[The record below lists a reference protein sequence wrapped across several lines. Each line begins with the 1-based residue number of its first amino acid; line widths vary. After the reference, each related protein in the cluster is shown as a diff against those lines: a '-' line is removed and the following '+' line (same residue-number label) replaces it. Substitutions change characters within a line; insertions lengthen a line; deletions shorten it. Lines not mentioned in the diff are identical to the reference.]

1 MAFDPNADFPRL
13 IPTLDCQ
20 RLILRHFTLDDAPRV
35 EQLLDTP
42 EIAAPTLYIS
52 YSSPPGAAES
62 WIRSLAPAAAAGE
75 EFTWAITL
83 RDTGEVIGSFGL
95 HSVLAHKRG
104 SVGYWVGVPYWNQG
118 YMTEAL
124 KRVIAFAFTEP
135 GFLRVEALHFASNP
149 SSGRVMEQ
157 AGMDSEGTL
166 RACYLKAGQPIDV
179 VMWSINQHHRVQ
191 AREGS
196 SSRCGSPA
204 PAPHHHPTADPAGV
218 GGHVPTAACRSVTRC
233 GRR

>member
-1 MAFDPNADFPRL
+1 MAFDPDADFPRV

-20 RLILRHFTLDDAPRV
+20 RLILRPFTLDDAPRV

-42 EIAAPTLYIS
+42 EIAASTLYIS
-52 YSSPPGAAES
+52 YPYPPGAAES

-83 RDTGEVIGSFGL
+83 RDTGEVTGEVIGSFGL
-95 HSVLAHKRG
+95 QSVLAHKRG

-135 GFLRVEALHFASNP
+135 GFLRVEALHLASNP

-179 VMWSINQHHRVQ
+179 VMWSIIQRDRVQ
-191 AREGS
+191 AR
-196 SSRCGSPA
+196 
-204 PAPHHHPTADPAGV
+204 
-218 GGHVPTAACRSVTRC
+218 
-233 GRR
+233 